1 MIPSYYKSNSGDF
14 TLIEG
19 DGIETLSKF
28 QFDFDMVFADPPY
41 FLSNGGISYQSGKIV
56 CVDKGKWDKAT
67 TLEDMDTFN
76 LKWLTEVRNHMKDN
90 ATIWISGTH
99 HNIFSVQQQL
109 IKLGFKILNVITWA
123 KTNPPPNIS
132 CRYFTYSTEFII
144 WARKSPKVPHYF
156 NYSLMRELNN
166 NKQMTDVWQLPAI
179 GRWEKSCGK
188 HPTQKPLSILAR
200 IIQASTKQNAWIL
213 DPFSGSATTGIAAC
227 LLGRKYLG
235 LEIEENFLMIGRQ
248 RREEIEN
255 LSIRENYLERLAKM
269 KIASLDNKSFL
280 SENNN
285 LNYGVP
291 WL

>member
-14 TLIEG
+14 TLIQG
-19 DGIETLSKF
+19 DCIETLSKF
-28 QFDFDMVFADPPY
+28 KFDFDMVFADPPY

-56 CVDKGKWDKAT
+56 CVDKGEWDKAT

-156 NYSLMRELNN
+156 NYSLMKKLNE

-188 HPTQKPLSILAR
+188 HPTQKPLSVLAR

-235 LEIEENFLMIGRQ
+235 LEIEEKFLMMGRQ

-269 KIASLDNKSFL
+269 KIASLNNKSFL